1 MTMNSVN
8 DRLADAEQDDKYDGY
23 IVGTVVEHNDPLGI
37 ARVKVRIPELLDND
51 QGPIPWCLPSKK
63 SPFGQ
68 GPNYGVYGTPKVGSP
83 VRVSFQ
89 GGDPQH
95 PVYECDEYLAAH
107 ANPKFSDPNTWG
119 FKDPGGSELWVNSD
133 TGAWEFTHQSGTTLK
148 YDGAGN
154 THLHVANDLSED
166 VVGNETSTIGGDSTT
181 TIQGSQ
187 STAVQGNQDTTVQ
200 GNSTANIQGNR
211 TESVQSAASL
221 TADTITETAGSSI
234 SLNAPTI
241 TISGGALVTISG
253 GGISLDAPST
263 SSTGTL
269 SAGNGVS
276 GTFQS
281 KESKHITVQDGIIT
295 SIV

>member
-8 DRLADAEQDDKYDGY
+8 DRLSDAEQDDKYDGFV
-23 IVGTVVEHNDPLGI
+23 VGTVVENNDPLGI
-37 ARVKVRIPELLDND
+37 ARVKVRIPELLDSD

-68 GPNYGVYGTPKVGSP
+68 GPNYGVYGAPKIGSP

-89 GGDPQH
+89 GGDPHH

-107 ANPKFSDPNTWG
+107 ANPKFSNPNTWG
-119 FKDPGGSELWVNSD
+119 FKDPGGSELWVNMD

-148 YDGAGN
+148 YDGSGDVN
-154 THLHVANDLSED
+154 LHVAKDLSED
-166 VVGNETSTIGGDSTT
+166 VIGNQTSTIG
-181 TIQGSQ
+181 
-187 STAVQGNQDTTVQ
+187 GNQDTTVQ
-200 GNSTANIQGNR
+200 GNSTSNVQGNQ

-221 TADTITETAGSSI
+221 SADTITETAGSSI

-241 TISGGALVTISG
+241 TISGSGLVTISG

-263 SSTGTL
+263 SSTGSL
-269 SAGNGVS
+269 SAGNGAS
-276 GTFQS
+276 GVFHS
-281 KESKHITVQDGIIT
+281 KENKTITVQDGIIT
-295 SIV
+295 SIL